1 MPTTTSS
8 RFNSASTNE
17 AIRRPAVDAAGLA
30 GPGRT
35 RPEQR
40 GRAIAAMVLAV
51 FAFSWTGWG
60 LSSRAH
66 PALGRPVQ
74 AASALCLLIVLAGVG
89 VMLGPVLLLLVE
101 AVGGRAAFF
110 VAALWVARRPG
121 DRAAGRRSSA
131 IAPPSGCSWS
141 PSPST
146 NSTGEAGSL
155 TMLRWRRPVRRRRT
169 P

>member
-40 GRAIAAMVLAV
+40 GRAVGAMVLAA

-60 LSSRAH
+60 LASGAF
-66 PALGRPVQ
+66 PALERPVQ
-74 AASALCLLIVLAGVG
+74 AASASCLLIVLAAVG
-89 VMLGPVLLLLVE
+89 VMLGPVLLLLLLVE
-101 AVGGRAAFF
+101 AVGGGAAFVRYRAALRLLLEP
-110 VAALWVARRPG
+110 VAVNELDG
-121 DRAAGRRSSA
+121 
-131 IAPPSGCSWS
+131 
-141 PSPST
+141 
-146 NSTGEAGSL
+146 
-155 TMLRWRRPVRRRRT
+155 
-169 P
+169 